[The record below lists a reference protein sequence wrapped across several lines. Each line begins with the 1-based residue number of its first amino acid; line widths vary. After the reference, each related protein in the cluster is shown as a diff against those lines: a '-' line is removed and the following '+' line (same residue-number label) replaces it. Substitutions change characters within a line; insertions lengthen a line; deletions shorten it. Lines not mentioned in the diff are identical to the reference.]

1 MRVVKYIFFTL
12 IGLIFTAILL
22 VGVFLLSSKLWGTI
36 VLILGLIALL
46 TAFIFALISFI
57 KSQSNFYNWNGL
69 IKLSLKSLYLAITG
83 ILLVVLWVFNFAI
96 IDEYGEFTPLDKM
109 NIVLGKTDINEKAI
123 QQLIKDYPE
132 LKSQNITF
140 KYPPNA
146 EDKVHEMISKMDDIE
161 QLELE
166 IFGYQIPKTK
176 NLEVIIL
183 PNYDEYIQARTS
195 AGERE
200 GGSYT
205 SMDNRAIIYEQPK
218 DVNGEEPSLTGIFSH
233 EYGHYLMD
241 MFLVDNGIKF
251 DDVPVWYHEG
261 ISEYLGN
268 QIGNQIGNEL
278 KPTGHIN
285 SELTFDKLQSSQ
297 DWKTATKQS
306 DVYYFAGKT
315 IEYVL
320 GSVDDSIILSDIV
333 LNIKESGTFDES
345 FKQLIG
351 LDPKT
356 LTITSF
362 NSMEKDLDVARIL
375 RQDSD
380 FKNSEELYKKILKKH
395 PREPLAWHQYAL
407 MLEKQKRWEE
417 ALSARRKVVSLEPE
431 NPNSYIYLSY
441 LLSVIDSQEAVNTAE
456 KALEI
461 VKKDNIEDWGYH
473 QKWLDEISHYQ
484 ELKNEKKYDEAFQFI
499 SQSEQ
504 LSTFPEII
512 EALSLIKK

>member
-83 ILLVVLWVFNFAI
+83 ILLVVLWIFNFAI

-183 PNYDEYIQARTS
+183 PNYEEYIQARPS
-195 AGERE
+195 AGARE

-205 SMDNRAIIYEQPK
+205 RMDNRAIIYERPIN
-218 DVNGEEPSLTGIFSH
+218 VPGEEPSLSGIFSH

-241 MFLVDNGIKF
+241 MFLVDKGIKF
-251 DDVPVWYHEG
+251 DDVPAWYHEG
-261 ISEYLGN
+261 VSEYMGN
-268 QIGNQIGNEL
+268 QISEEL
-278 KPTGHIN
+278 KFPGNI
-285 SELTFDKLQSSQ
+285 SPELTFYNLQSSQ
-297 DWKTATKQS
+297 DWKNATKQS
-306 DVYYFAGKT
+306 DVYYFAGKA
-315 IEYVL
+315 IEYVI
-320 GSVDDSIILSDIV
+320 GSVDNSIILSDIV
-333 LNIKESGTFDES
+333 LNIKEAGTFDDS
-345 FKQLIG
+345 FIQLTG
-351 LDPKT
+351 LNPKT
-356 LTITSF
+356 LTITSI
-362 NSMEKDLDVARIL
+362 NSLEKDLDAAYKL
-375 RQDSD
+375 WQEDD
-380 FKNSEELYKKILKKH
+380 FKNAEEDYKKILKKH

-417 ALSARRKVVSLEPE
+417 ALSARRKVVSIEPE
-431 NPNSYIYLSY
+431 NPNSYMYLSY
-441 LLSVIDSQEAVNTAE
+441 LLTVIDSQEAVNHAE
-456 KALEI
+456 KAVEL
-461 VKKDNIEDWGYH
+461 VKKNNVEDWGFH
-473 QKWLDEISHYQ
+473 QRWLDEISHYHK
-484 ELKNEKKYDEAFQFI
+484 LKNEKKYTEAYQFI
-499 SQSEQ
+499 LQSEQ
-504 LSTFPEII
+504 LSTSPELM
-512 EALSLIKK
+512 EELSLIKK

>member
-1 MRVVKYIFFTL
+1 M
-12 IGLIFTAILL
+12 IL
-22 VGVFLLSSKLWGTI
+22 V
-36 VLILGLIALL
+36 LIALF

-57 KSQSNFYNWNGL
+57 KSQSKFYNWNGL

-83 ILLVVLWVFNFAI
+83 SLLVVLWIFNFAI
-96 IDEYGEFTPLDKM
+96 IDEYGEFTPFHKM
-109 NIVLGKTDINEKAI
+109 NVVLGKADVNEKAI

-132 LKSQNITF
+132 LKNRNITF

-146 EDKVHEMISKMDDIE
+146 EDKVHEIISKMGDIE

-205 SMDNRAIIYEQPK
+205 RLDNRAIMYEQPK
-218 DVNGEEPSLTGIFSH
+218 DVNGEEPSLSGIFSH

-241 MFLVDNGIKF
+241 MFLVDKGIKF
-251 DDVPVWYHEG
+251 DDVPAWYHEG
-261 ISEYLGN
+261 VSEYMGN
-268 QIGNQIGNEL
+268 QIGDESRKSGNIS
-278 KPTGHIN
+278 PD
-285 SELTFDKLQSSQ
+285 LTLDNLQSSQ
-297 DWKTATKQS
+297 DWKNATNQSES

-345 FKQLIG
+345 FKQLTG

-356 LTITSF
+356 LTITSI
-362 NSMEKDLDVARIL
+362 NSLEKDLDTAYKL
-375 RQDSD
+375 WQEDD
-380 FKNSEELYKKILKKH
+380 FKKAEKHYKKILKKH

-417 ALSARRKVVSLEPE
+417 ALSARRKIISIEPE
-431 NPNSYIYLSY
+431 NPSSYMYLSY
-441 LLSVIDSQEAVNTAE
+441 LLTVIDSQEAVNTAE

-461 VKKDNIEDWGYH
+461 VKKDNIEDWGFH
-473 QKWLDEISHYQ
+473 QKWLDEVSHYH
-484 ELKNEKKYDEAFQFI
+484 ELKNEKKYTEACQFI

-504 LSTFPEII
+504 LSTFPELI
-512 EALSLIKK
+512 EELSLIKK